1 MPAFLKKNREKE
13 IMTNTILINVMY
25 SGSYLKTNLGHEVI
39 NLIASDNGDNYV
51 YVNPIG
57 KIAKDKL
64 KKYHID
70 CVLLGQLVNAT
81 TVKVLAKATGVE
93 MLQSTQ
99 KAIENSSAT
108 EGEINDKDHKDHC
121 KEMEN
126 VRYGGESLVKI
137 FDNGEKQLLATYKA
151 KDVREV
157 KDELFIRI
165 ADGSTT
171 TEDGIRYL
179 SPSRHSVDKDFQFA
193 KTNPYMYF
201 PEQNDAGETMK
212 DYKELL
218 GIINDKKL
226 WKDNVI
232 GKYSAL
238 GYGKELLIEIM
249 QKEDSE
255 LAFSNMI
262 AYYLRTN
269 ADFQKGFMAFLYKQN
284 RDIPK
289 PKDKVEIL
297 REHDNIDI
305 LLRYDDTAI
314 VIENKIKASI
324 SEYKDGTNQLGK
336 YMDMVRKDNGVKKRF
351 FFLLMPNYA
360 KFNLKALDYK
370 EHRVSEEY
378 KVIHYSDLLEILNK
392 ISTDD
397 YRFNEFREAVKL
409 HSDPVDN
416 SNFNSMMRRFQEAI
430 NTIKQN

>member
-1 MPAFLKKNREKE
+1 
-13 IMTNTILINVMY
+13 MY

-51 YVNPIG
+51 YINPIG

-70 CVLLGQLVNAT
+70 CVLLGQLVNANT
-81 TVKVLAKATGVE
+81 IKVLAKATGVE
-93 MLQSTQ
+93 MLQSTK

-108 EGEINDKDHKDHC
+108 EGKINDDDYKEHC

-126 VRYGGESLVKI
+126 VRYGGESVVDI
-137 FDNGEKQLLATYKA
+137 FNNGEKQLLATYKA
-151 KDVREV
+151 KEVREV

-165 ADGSTT
+165 AIEHQPK
-171 TEDGIRYL
+171 EDGIRYL
-179 SPSRHSVDKDFQFA
+179 SQSRHSADKDFQFA

-212 DYKELL
+212 DYNELL

-226 WKDNVI
+226 WKDKEI
-232 GKYSAL
+232 DKYTAL

-249 QKEDSE
+249 QKGDSE

-269 ADFQKGFMAFLYKQN
+269 ADFQKDFMAFLYKQN
-284 RDIPK
+284 SDIPK
-289 PKDKVEIL
+289 PNGKVEIL

-336 YMDMVRKDNGVKKRF
+336 YMDMVWKDERVKKGF
-351 FFLLMPNYA
+351 FFLLTPNYA
-360 KFNLKALDYK
+360 KFDLKALDYK
-370 EHRVSEEY
+370 DHFVSDVY
-378 KVIHYSDLLEILNK
+378 KVIHYSDLLDVLNQMP
-392 ISTDD
+392 SSDD
-397 YRFNEFREAVKL
+397 YRFNEFREAVKQ

-416 SNFNSMMRRFQEAI
+416 SNFNSMVRRFQETI
-430 NTIKQN
+430 NTIKHH

>member
-1 MPAFLKKNREKE
+1 MKKDA
-13 IMTNTILINVMY
+13 INTILINVMY

-51 YVNPIG
+51 YINPIG

-81 TVKVLAKATGVE
+81 TVKVLAKATGIE
-93 MLQSTQ
+93 MLQSTK

-108 EGEINDKDHKDHC
+108 EGEINDNDYNEHC
-121 KEMEN
+121 EEMKN

-137 FDNGEKQLLATYKA
+137 FDNDEKQLLATYKA

-165 ADGSTT
+165 DDGSQPK
-171 TEDGIRYL
+171 EDGIRYL

-226 WKDNVI
+226 WKDKEI
-232 GKYSAL
+232 GEYSAL
-238 GYGKELLIEIM
+238 DYGKELLIEIM

-289 PKDKVEIL
+289 PKGKVEIL

-336 YMDMVRKDNGVKKRF
+336 YMDMVRKDKDVKKGY
-351 FFLLMPNYA
+351 FFLLTPNYA

-378 KVIHYSDLLEILNK
+378 KVIHYSDLLDILNK

-430 NTIKQN
+430 NIIKQK